1 MNARSP
7 PNTAKERD
15 PDGWGPMGAGSAI
28 VLVWQRSRADP
39 AVHKINASG
48 RVRFQDVSRAG
59 GRPDKPRPPGSLAE
73 RPLRMNCRSSG
84 SIHLNELTDKD
95 TYGSVGIQFAQLNKY
110 AFALD
115 FSSDGILPIGAIAW
129 HRARRQWINRRRAR
143 ARRQWTW
150 SLPRARL
157 EDGIDP
163 LVLEAV
169 RWKRPVKHD
178 WRRFI
183 QLPTRARA

>member
-1 MNARSP
+1 MPHYIQPVNPRSP

-28 VLVWQRSRADP
+28 VLVWQRSRAAP

-110 AFALD
+110 AFDLD
-115 FSSDGILPIGAIAW
+115 FSSDGILPT
-129 HRARRQWINRRRAR
+129 RRRPGMPACIWDTGGPGAPGR
-143 ARRQWTW
+143 AKP
-150 SLPRARL
+150 S
-157 EDGIDP
+157 
-163 LVLEAV
+163 
-169 RWKRPVKHD
+169 
-178 WRRFI
+178 
-183 QLPTRARA
+183 PTICAGTPSGVER